1 MPLPI
6 IFHRAATLGLAF
18 SCVWLTAC
26 TTPPSDASNENKD
39 QPAVAAPAATAPA
52 EPAGLTAQQVEL
64 RNDLTTLGV
73 EVRDTAE
80 GRIKLVI
87 PSDISFGLGSAAI
100 KSSSAKMLKS
110 LAEVLVKHPG
120 SAIEIIGHTDATG
133 SDAINLPLSAKRAES
148 TRDYL
153 IGQKVAAERFTTQG
167 WGADQPV
174 ADNKTSAG
182 RAANR
187 RVEVFITEQ

>member
-1 MPLPI
+1 MPTPTLL
-6 IFHRAATLGLAF
+6 RQAATLGLAL

-26 TTPPSDASNENKD
+26 STPPGEANGTDKEL
-39 QPAVAAPAATAPA
+39 PALAEPAAAPAA
-52 EPAGLTAQQVEL
+52 EPAAAAQSEL
-64 RNDLTTLGV
+64 RNDLAALGL
-73 EVRDTAE
+73 EVTQTAE
-80 GRIKLVI
+80 GRIKLNI
-87 PSDISFGLGSAAI
+87 ASDVSFGLGSANL
-100 KSSSAKMLKS
+100 KNSAAKLLKS
-110 LAEVLVKHPG
+110 LAVVLNKHPN

-153 IGQKVAAERFTTQG
+153 IAQKVAADRFTTQG
-167 WGADQPV
+167 WGSDQPV
-174 ADNKTSAG
+174 ADNNTAAG